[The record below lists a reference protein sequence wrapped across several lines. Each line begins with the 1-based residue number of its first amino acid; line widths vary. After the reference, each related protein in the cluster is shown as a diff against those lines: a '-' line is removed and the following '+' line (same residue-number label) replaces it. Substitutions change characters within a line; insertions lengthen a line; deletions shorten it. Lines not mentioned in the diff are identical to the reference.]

1 MRSRN
6 TDLDVSRQDKLAAGT
21 SRRWLSVAS
30 AALLVAATLTLTG
43 CAVGP
48 QYTKPEI
55 KPKESFNTQ
64 GSAQLSA
71 QPAADSAW
79 WKAFN
84 DPTLER
90 LIQTAYSQN
99 LPLRTAGVRIMEG
112 RAMLGIA
119 AGRRYPQLQAAFAS
133 VSGINLSENVANNQ
147 TFNRD
152 FWDFQLGFDV
162 AWEAD
167 FWGKFSKTVKAE
179 QAAYLSSV
187 ADYQQALVSLSAEVA
202 RTYAVIR
209 TFEVL
214 IEQAR
219 RNVAVQEEGFQ
230 IADARFR
237 NGATSELDVAQARTL
252 LENTRASIPQLEIS
266 LVQSKNALSTLL
278 GQNPGAVDALLQGPQ
293 VIPAAPAQ
301 VAVSIPAEM
310 LRRRPDIR
318 SAELVAMSQS
328 ERIGIAKAELY
339 PRIVFYGTLGLQ
351 KTTGGEGESISLF
364 NPASLFFAL
373 GPKIHWP
380 FFNYGRLE
388 NQVRIE
394 DARFQQLLFGY
405 QNSVLKASQEV
416 EDAVVGFVKAQEAA
430 AAQENA
436 VTAAR
441 RSVELAFLQYRE
453 GAADFLRVLDAERT
467 QLQEENSLARIRSSV
482 VTNLISLY
490 KSLGGG
496 WETSGDQRFVSEETQ
511 EEMEKRTNWGDYFE
525 PAPTTNE
532 VAPET
537 KPENKPET
545 K

>member
-1 MRSRN
+1 MRNRN
-6 TDLDVSRQDKLAAGT
+6 TDLDVPTQDTPGAETL
-21 SRRWLSVAS
+21 RRGLNVG

-55 KPKESFNTQ
+55 KPNASFNTQ
-64 GSAQLSA
+64 GSTQLSA

-84 DPTLER
+84 DATLER

-133 VSGINLSENVANNQ
+133 VSGVNLSENVANNQ
-147 TFNRD
+147 TFDRD

-219 RNVAVQEEGFQ
+219 RNVVVQEEGFQ

-237 NGATSELDVAQARTL
+237 NGATSELDVSQARTL

-339 PRIVFYGTLGLQ
+339 PRFVFYGTLGLQ
-351 KTTGGEGESISLF
+351 KTTGGEGESFSLF

-416 EDAVVGFVKAQEAA
+416 EDGVVGFIKSQEAA

-453 GAADFLRVLDAERT
+453 GATDFLRVLDAERT

-490 KSLGGG
+490 KALGGG
-496 WETSGDQRFVSEETQ
+496 WETSAEQRFISEETQ

-537 KPENKPET
+537 KPETKPEA

>member
-1 MRSRN
+1 MRNRN
-6 TDLDVSRQDKLAAGT
+6 TDLDVPTQDTPGAETL
-21 SRRWLSVAS
+21 RRGLNVG

-55 KPKESFNTQ
+55 KPNASFNTQ
-64 GSAQLSA
+64 GSTQLSA

-84 DPTLER
+84 DATLER

-133 VSGINLSENVANNQ
+133 VSGVNLSENVANNQ
-147 TFNRD
+147 TFDRD

-219 RNVAVQEEGFQ
+219 RNVVVQEEGFQ

-237 NGATSELDVAQARTL
+237 NGATSELDVSQARTL

-339 PRIVFYGTLGLQ
+339 PRFVFYGTLGLQ
-351 KTTGGEGESISLF
+351 RTTGGEGESVSLF

-416 EDAVVGFVKAQEAA
+416 EDGVVGFIKSQEAA

-453 GAADFLRVLDAERT
+453 GATDFLRVLDAERT

-490 KSLGGG
+490 KALGGG
-496 WETSGDQRFVSEETQ
+496 WETSAEQRFISEETQ

-537 KPENKPET
+537 KPETKPEA

>member
-1 MRSRN
+1 M
-6 TDLDVSRQDKLAAGT
+6 SRQDKLAAGT
-21 SRRWLSVAS
+21 SRRWLNVAS
-30 AALLVAATLTLTG
+30 AALLVAATLTLAG

-55 KPKESFNTQ
+55 KPNESFNTQ

-351 KTTGGEGESISLF
+351 RTTGGEWRSRSVCSIP
-364 NPASLFFAL
+364 PAFSSPWVRRST
-373 GPKIHWP
+373 GPSSI
-380 FFNYGRLE
+380 
-388 NQVRIE
+388 
-394 DARFQQLLFGY
+394 
-405 QNSVLKASQEV
+405 
-416 EDAVVGFVKAQEAA
+416 
-430 AAQENA
+430 
-436 VTAAR
+436 TAAW
-441 RSVELAFLQYRE
+441 
-453 GAADFLRVLDAERT
+453 
-467 QLQEENSLARIRSSV
+467 RIRCVSRMRASSSCCSA
-482 VTNLISLY
+482 I
-490 KSLGGG
+490 
-496 WETSGDQRFVSEETQ
+496 
-511 EEMEKRTNWGDYFE
+511 RTVCSRRRRKWKM
-525 PAPTTNE
+525 PSWASSRRR
-532 VAPET
+532 
-537 KPENKPET
+537 KPLLPRRT
-545 K
+545 P

>member
-1 MRSRN
+1 MNDRN
-6 TDLDVSRQDKLAAGT
+6 TGWLNAA
-21 SRRWLSVAS
+21 RV
-30 AALLVAATLTLTG
+30 LLPVAATLTLVG

-48 QYTKPEI
+48 QYTKPAI
-55 KPKESFNTQ
+55 QPNDSWRSDTSTQ
-64 GSAQLSA
+64 LTA

-84 DPTLER
+84 DPALER
-90 LIQTAYSQN
+90 LIQLASGQN
-99 LPLRTAGVRIMEG
+99 FDLRTAGVRIMEA
-112 RAMLGIA
+112 RATLGIA
-119 AGRRYPQLQAAFAS
+119 AGRQYPQLQTAFAS
-133 VSGINLSENVANNQ
+133 VSGVNLSENVANNQ
-147 TFNRD
+147 DFDRE

-167 FWGKFSKTVKAE
+167 FWNKFSKTVKAE

-187 ADYQQALVSLSAEVA
+187 ADYQQALVSLNAEVA

-214 IEQAR
+214 IEQSR
-219 RNVAVQEEGFQ
+219 RNVVVQEEGFQ

-252 LENTRASIPQLEIS
+252 LENTRASIPQLEIN

-278 GQNPGAVDALLQGPQ
+278 GQNPGTIEALLDGPQ
-293 VIPAAPAQ
+293 VIPAAPAE

-318 SAELVAMSQS
+318 SAELLAMSQS
-328 ERIGIAKAELY
+328 ERIGIAKADLY
-339 PRIVFYGTLGLQ
+339 PRIVFAGTLGLQ
-351 KTTGGEGESISLF
+351 KTTGGESSGVSLF

-394 DARFQQLLFGY
+394 DARFQQLVFGY

-416 EDAVVGFVKAQEAA
+416 EDAVVGFIKAQEAA
-430 AAQENA
+430 AAQDNA
-436 VTAAR
+436 VIAAR

-453 GAADFLRVLDAERT
+453 GAVDFLRVLDAERT
-467 QLQEENSLARIRSSV
+467 QLQEEHTFARMRSSV
-482 VTNLISLY
+482 ATNLISLY
-490 KSLGGG
+490 KALGGG
-496 WETSGDQRFVSEETQ
+496 WETSEGQRFISVETQ
-511 EEMEKRTNWGDYFE
+511 GEMEQRTNWGNYFA
-525 PAPTTNE
+525 PAATSG
-532 VAPET
+532 VAPEAQPAT
-537 KPENKPET
+537 KPAT

>member
-1 MRSRN
+1 MRNRN
-6 TDLDVSRQDKLAAGT
+6 SDLAVNIVSL
-21 SRRWLSVAS
+21 
-30 AALLVAATLTLTG
+30 ALLVAATLTLTG

-55 KPKESFNTQ
+55 TPNDSWRANT
-64 GSAQLSA
+64 STQLTA
-71 QPAADSAW
+71 QPPADTAW
-79 WKAFN
+79 WRSFN

-90 LIQTAYSQN
+90 LVQLAYSQN
-99 LPLRTAGVRIMEG
+99 VTLQATGVRILEA
-112 RAMLGIA
+112 RAVVGIA
-119 AGRRYPQLQAAFAS
+119 AGRRYPQFQSAFAS
-133 VSGINLSENVANNQ
+133 ATGINLSENVANNQ
-147 TFNRD
+147 DFDRD
-152 FWDFQLGFDV
+152 FWDFQTGFDV

-167 FWGKFSKTVKAE
+167 FWGKYGRTVKAE
-179 QAAYLSSV
+179 QAAYLSSM
-187 ADYQQALVSLSAEVA
+187 ADYQNALVSLSAEVA
-202 RTYAVIR
+202 RTYTDIR

-219 RNVAVQEEGFQ
+219 RNVVVQEEGFQ

-252 LENTRASIPQLEIS
+252 LENTRASIPQLEIN
-266 LVQSKNALSTLL
+266 LVKAKNALSTLL
-278 GQNPGAVDALLQGPQ
+278 GQHPGAVDALLQGPP

-328 ERIGIAKAELY
+328 ERIGVAKADLY
-339 PRIVFYGTLGLQ
+339 PRFVFSGTLGFQ
-351 KTTGGEGESISLF
+351 RTTGGDTPSVSLF

-373 GPKIHWP
+373 GPKVHFP

-394 DARFQQLLFGY
+394 DARFQQLLFSY

-416 EDAVVGFVKAQEAA
+416 EDGVVGFIKSQEAA
-430 AAQENA
+430 VAQENA
-436 VTAAR
+436 VTSAR
-441 RSVELAFLQYRE
+441 RAVELAFLQYRE
-453 GAADFLRVLDAERT
+453 GATDFLRVLDAERT

-482 VTNLISLY
+482 VTHLISLY
-490 KSLGGG
+490 KALGGG
-496 WETSGDQRFVSEETQ
+496 WETGASQRFISEETQ
-511 EEMEKRTNWGDYFE
+511 QEMQGRTNWGKYFE
-525 PAPTTNE
+525 PVPTANE
-532 VAPET
+532 VAPDT
-537 KPENKPET
+537 KPAAQPET

>member
-1 MRSRN
+1 
-6 TDLDVSRQDKLAAGT
+6 
-21 SRRWLSVAS
+21 
-30 AALLVAATLTLTG
+30 
-43 CAVGP
+43 
-48 QYTKPEI
+48 
-55 KPKESFNTQ
+55 
-64 GSAQLSA
+64 
-71 QPAADSAW
+71 
-79 WKAFN
+79 
-84 DPTLER
+84 
-90 LIQTAYSQN
+90 
-99 LPLRTAGVRIMEG
+99 
-112 RAMLGIA
+112 
-119 AGRRYPQLQAAFAS
+119 
-133 VSGINLSENVANNQ
+133 
-147 TFNRD
+147 
-152 FWDFQLGFDV
+152 
-162 AWEAD
+162 
-167 FWGKFSKTVKAE
+167 
-179 QAAYLSSV
+179 LSSV